1 MLQTPSHSPLYAF
14 PKGGGGLGGMLHHP
28 QRIHIALKVFL
39 TGSSKGTG
47 KRNPFTI
54 TFSFL
59 LSFLLC
65 HQWMSP
71 FWALHRLSYLD
82 PTKPWRQ
89 TSAFFK
95 ACGHQLPRPSDV
107 FLPFGH
113 LQFPKSPGHRATG
126 LTSKQENS
134 RREVNI
140 FPNPYLISTTLKSEL
155 QMEP

>member
-95 ACGHQLPRPSDV
+95 ACGHQLPRPSDSSCHLAISS
-107 FLPFGH
+107 FLNHQGIELPAS
-113 LQFPKSPGHRATG
+113 LLNKKIPGERW
-126 LTSKQENS
+126 TSS
-134 RREVNI
+134 
-140 FPNPYLISTTLKSEL
+140 LIPTWYPPL
-155 QMEP
+155 